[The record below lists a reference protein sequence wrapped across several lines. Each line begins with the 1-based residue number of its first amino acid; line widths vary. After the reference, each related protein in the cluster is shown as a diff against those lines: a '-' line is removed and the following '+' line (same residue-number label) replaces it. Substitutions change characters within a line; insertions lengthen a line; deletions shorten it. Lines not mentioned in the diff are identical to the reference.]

1 MNERPRRLA
10 DNELADEI
18 ELYGELV
25 VAASESDRELSPHEI
40 DQALGVEHAE
50 SPGDRR
56 RARHAEA

>member
-18 ELYGELV
+18 EMYGELV

-40 DQALGVEHAE
+40 DQALGVERTE
-50 SPGDRR
+50 TGGGCRP
-56 RARHAEA
+56 RHADA